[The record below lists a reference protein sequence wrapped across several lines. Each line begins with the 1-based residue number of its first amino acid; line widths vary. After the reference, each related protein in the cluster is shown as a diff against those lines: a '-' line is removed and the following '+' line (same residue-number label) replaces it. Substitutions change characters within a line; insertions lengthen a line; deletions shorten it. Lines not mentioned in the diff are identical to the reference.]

1 MLFPMITLSRYL
13 FALVPPVLSLGS
25 LLLAPPAAAQMAVKG
40 ELLLEENFQHYE
52 TYTKDPQPV
61 KPGWRVRNSH
71 PDWKRSDDGVQSV
84 WHEGHMPVLV
94 YEGEFR
100 DAIIEVE
107 FKFHREDGKW
117 VACRV
122 SAANAQL
129 NPRAYATSVWAN
141 LDNPARPLGMV
152 LEHDEWKPGVITT
165 VDHQPAKFDP
175 DTWYLLRLEMI
186 GDKVLATCNGVTVYG
201 THEKFGLPK
210 TSIVLGTGLS
220 PHTLRNLRVYSA
232 TANPKWTPPSTPAK
246 IIETT
251 PKAADKPKEP

>member
-1 MLFPMITLSRYL
+1 MMKLPQSIPAFLATGAATLAS
-13 FALVPPVLSLGS
+13 V
-25 LLLAPPAAAQMAVKG
+25 LLATSASAQMAVKST
-40 ELLLEENFQHYE
+40 LLLDEHFQQYE
-52 TYTKDPQPV
+52 SYTKEPLSV

-71 PDWKRSDDGVQSV
+71 AAWKRVPDGVQSV
-84 WHEGHMPVLV
+84 WTEGHMPVLV
-94 YEGEFR
+94 YEGSFG

-107 FKFHREDGKW
+107 FKFHQEKGKW

-122 SAANAQL
+122 SASNPEL

-165 VDHQPAKFDP
+165 VDNKPATFDP
-175 DTWYLLRLEMI
+175 DRWYTLRLEMI

-210 TSIVLGTGLS
+210 TAVVLGTGLS
-220 PHTLRNLRVYSA
+220 PHYLRALRVYSA
-232 TANPKWTPPSTPAK
+232 TPNPQWTPPPVTPPSAAK
-246 IIETT
+246 
-251 PKAADKPKEP
+251 PVDKAVAKSSS